1 MDVQMPVMGGR
12 EAARAIRASK
22 LPHVRE
28 IPIAAMTAD
37 AFTED
42 IQSCR
47 QAGMDAHIAK
57 PIRMEMVCKVIRE
70 LWKPR

>member
-12 EAARAIRASK
+12 EAARAILASK

-37 AFTED
+37 AFAGD